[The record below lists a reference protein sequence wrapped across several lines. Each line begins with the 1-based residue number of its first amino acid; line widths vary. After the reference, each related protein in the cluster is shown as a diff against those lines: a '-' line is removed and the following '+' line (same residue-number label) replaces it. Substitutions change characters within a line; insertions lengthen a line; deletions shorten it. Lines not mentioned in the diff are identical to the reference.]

1 MVRLLGLLSVVLLV
15 LTGCSPSET
24 WNQRLTLVIETPQGE
39 VRGVVVQRIDWEG
52 TGAIGKALFGGV
64 DPSSA
69 SVRVTGEA
77 LAVEVV
83 PGRWLF
89 ALLKGA
95 RGGRVSR
102 G

>member
-39 VRGVVVQRIDWEG
+39 VRGAVVQRIDWEG
-52 TGAIGKALFGGV
+52 TGAIGKALFDGV

-69 SVRVTGEA
+69 RVRVTGEA